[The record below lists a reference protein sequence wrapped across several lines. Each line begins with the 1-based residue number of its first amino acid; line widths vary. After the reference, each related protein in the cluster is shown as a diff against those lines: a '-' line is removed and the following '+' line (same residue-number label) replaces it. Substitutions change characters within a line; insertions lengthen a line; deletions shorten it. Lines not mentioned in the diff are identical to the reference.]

1 MSKKIIWALIIL
13 IMLFSIFPYGKLEA
27 RDIEKQFN
35 SLYSDGEATL
45 HSDSDTGKK
54 SQVIGISPTQSQNGT
69 LAGGLATVVS
79 IIPLA
84 INKMLAIIAL
94 NNEEII
100 EYNGQDMSLF
110 TIEGLLTNKY
120 PLFNIDLFQNVESGP
135 NSEISNNIK
144 KNAAIWYISVRNLA
158 VACATIILIYVGI
171 RMAIATT
178 AQDEAKYKQMLT
190 SWFIGVILLFIIH
203 YLVIIM
209 IKTSNV
215 FINFIQDAIEK
226 DTSTTS
232 MEMVILTDVFAN
244 ISKAEGWNKL
254 YYTILYCVLTYYE
267 LKFFVIYLFRV
278 FKIFIMMVIAPLICM
293 TYPIDAVG
301 DGKAQGFNNW
311 FRKIMME
318 IFIQPIHLVIY
329 IIFIYSAG
337 EIAKAVPL
345 VAVAFIIALD
355 NGEKIIRSALKIQGK
370 GLKDIKILG
379 KG

>member
-1 MSKKIIWALIIL
+1 MSKKIIWTLIIL
-13 IMLFSIFPYGKLEA
+13 IMLFSAFPLGKLEA
-27 RDIEKQFN
+27 TSPEEQFD
-35 SLYSDGEATL
+35 SLYKDGEATL
-45 HSDSDTGKK
+45 HSDANKGKE
-54 SQVIGISPTQSQNGT
+54 SQVIGINPTQSQEAT
-69 LAGGLATVVS
+69 LAGGLSQVVA

-84 INKMLAIIAL
+84 LNKMLAIIAL

-100 EYNGQDMSLF
+100 EYGGEDISLF

-120 PLFNIDLFQNVESGP
+120 PLFNIDLFQNIESGP
-135 NSEISNNIK
+135 NSELSNNIK
-144 KNAAIWYISVRNLA
+144 KNAAIWYVSVRNLA
-158 VACATIILIYVGI
+158 AACATIVLIYIGI
-171 RMAIATT
+171 RMAVATT

-190 SWFIGVILLFIIH
+190 SWFIGIILLFVIH

-209 IKTSNV
+209 IKASNV
-215 FINFIQDAIEK
+215 FIDFIKNAIEE
-226 DTSTTS
+226 DTDTTS
-232 MEMVILTDVFAN
+232 MELIILTDVFSN
-244 ISKAEGWNKL
+244 ISKSEGWNKL
-254 YYTILYCVLTYYE
+254 YYTLLYCVLTYYE
-267 LKFFVIYLFRV
+267 LKFFIMYLFRV

-311 FRKIMME
+311 FRRIMME

-337 EIAKAVPL
+337 EIAKTVPL

>member
-1 MSKKIIWALIIL
+1 MSKKIIWTLIIL
-13 IMLFSIFPYGKLEA
+13 IMLFSAFPFGKLEA

-35 SLYSDGEATL
+35 SLYGDGEATL
-45 HSDSDTGKK
+45 NSDAETGKK
-54 SQVIGISPTQSQNGT
+54 SQVIGIGTTQSQNIT
-69 LAGGLATVVS
+69 LSNVLANVIS

-84 INKMLAIIAL
+84 INKMLAIVAL
-94 NNEEII
+94 NNEKII
-100 EYNGQDMSLF
+100 EYNGQDLSLF

-120 PLFNIDLFQNVESGP
+120 PLFNIDLFENVESGP
-135 NSEISNNIK
+135 NSDLSNNIK
-144 KNAAIWYISVRNLA
+144 KNAAIWYVSIRNLA

-190 SWFIGVILLFIIH
+190 SWFIGVVLLFVIH
-203 YLVIIM
+203 YLVILM
-209 IKTSNV
+209 IKTSNI
-215 FINFIQDAIEK
+215 FIDFIKNAIEK
-226 DTSTTS
+226 DTDTTS
-232 MEMVILTDVFAN
+232 MELIILTDVFSN

-267 LKFFVIYLFRV
+267 LKFFVMYLFRV
-278 FKIFIMMVIAPLICM
+278 FKIFIMMVVAPLICI

-329 IIFIYSAG
+329 IVFIYSAG

-345 VAVAFIIALD
+345 IAVVFVIALD